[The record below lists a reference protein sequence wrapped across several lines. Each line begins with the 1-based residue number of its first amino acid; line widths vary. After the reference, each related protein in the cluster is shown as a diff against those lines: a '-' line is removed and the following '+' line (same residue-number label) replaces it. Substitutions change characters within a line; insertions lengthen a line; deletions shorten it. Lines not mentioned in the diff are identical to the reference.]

1 MRTLDL
7 RHFMRAVRAN
17 APFVLLAAVVL
28 GLVAGLY
35 VSLREPIYRAHTRIR
50 VEPIVDPVL
59 NDLEGSQ
66 STTVQPDMNTEVQ
79 IAQSRPIA
87 IAVRETLLQANDEA
101 LVREL
106 EQSSPQ
112 SLLQSLAVE
121 AVRETTV
128 LEMTYEDP
136 NPLHAAR
143 IANEFATAYL
153 AARKTQ
159 IENDVEAFLTP
170 IDRQLETYSQDYAAK
185 QEEIERAND
194 PFNKGILQADAVQ
207 LSEQIRVLT
216 AKKAQMELL
225 RDTSSGGRV
234 VATATVP
241 EQPTGP
247 NVTTAVILGLI
258 LGALIGAGVTI
269 LRQLVVDRV
278 ARQEEIE
285 EHLGAPVIGV
295 IPSVPGWTERL
306 SVHLITREDPAS
318 HVSEAYRTLG
328 TNVRFA
334 ASRQPL
340 NILLVTSALPEEGK
354 SATATNL
361 AMVLAQSGLRTIL
374 VDADLRRPRAGKFL
388 DVPPGPGFR
397 EALEGWRELVDVIQ
411 VSEVPGLAVLRSGDT
426 PADPASLLSGS
437 DVDRVFAE
445 LRKAAEFIVCDAPP
459 VLPVADASILAAK
472 ADGVLFVHDPSISPK
487 TALVE
492 AVRQLR
498 TAGGQ
503 IIGGVHNNVTKS
515 QRTYLGYARY
525 ETYYG
530 GARGGQ
536 RATDLAG
543 SDGLGRRPVAFPPMP
558 GDQRGRDL
566 ERTGRRERRS

>member
-1 MRTLDL
+1 MSTLDL
-7 RHFMRAVRAN
+7 RHFLRTVRAN
-17 APFVLLAAVVL
+17 AQVVLIVAVVC
-28 GLVAGLY
+28 GLVAGLF
-35 VSLREPIYRAHTRIR
+35 VSFREPVYRAHTRIR

-59 NDLEGSQ
+59 NDLQGST
-66 STTVQPDMNTEVQ
+66 SITVQPDMNTEVQ

-87 IAVRETLLQANDEA
+87 TSVRETLLGTGDES
-101 LVREL
+101 LVNEL
-106 EQSSPQ
+106 EQMTPQ
-112 SLLQSLAVE
+112 ALLQSLTVE
-121 AVRETTV
+121 AVRDTTV
-128 LEMTYEDP
+128 IEITYEDP
-136 NPLHAAR
+136 NPLHASR
-143 IANEFATAYL
+143 IANEFAKAYL
-153 AARKTQ
+153 AARKKQ
-159 IENDVEAFLTP
+159 IETDVQGFLTP
-170 IDRQLETYSQDYAAK
+170 IADELELLENDYATKLEAVAK
-185 QEEIERAND
+185 ATD
-194 PFNKGILQADAVQ
+194 PFTKGLLQADAIQ
-207 LSEQIRVLT
+207 LSESMRVLT
-216 AKKAQMELL
+216 AKETQMNLL
-225 RDTSSGGRV
+225 KDTSAGGRV

-247 NVTTAVILGLI
+247 STPAAIALGLI
-258 LGALIGAGVTI
+258 LGALLGSGVTI
-269 LRQLVVDRV
+269 VRQLVVDRV

-295 IPSVPGWTERL
+295 IPAVPGWTERL
-306 SVHLITREDPAS
+306 AVHLITREDPAS

-374 VDADLRRPRAGKFL
+374 VDADLRRPRAGQFL

-426 PADPASLLSGS
+426 PPDPASLLSGP
-437 DVDRVFAE
+437 DVERVFAE

-498 TAGGQ
+498 TSGGQ
-503 IIGGVHNNVTKS
+503 VIGGVHNNVTKS

-530 GARGGQ
+530 SRGGQ
-536 RATDLAG
+536 RTTDLSD
-543 SDGLGRRPVAFPPMP
+543 SDGLSRRPVSFPPMP

-566 ERTGRRERRS
+566 ERSGRRERRS